1 VEVRWPSG
9 STQTL
14 QNLASDRFYIVKEGE
29 GIVTSDRVR
38 PDRAKA
44 SAVANDPIPK

>member
-44 SAVANDPIPK
+44 NPAVAGQQ